1 MSNPVSNPVQTTTPT
16 RGYRNYVLGLLL
28 LVYVV
33 NFIDR
38 SILSILNQPIK
49 ESLGVSDTAMGFLG
63 GVAFALFYTV
73 LGIPIARM
81 ADRGSR
87 KTILAV
93 CLALWSGM
101 TALCGLAGSFVH
113 LLLARIGVAVGE
125 AGGSPPSHSMISDL
139 FPPSQR
145 ATAFGIYALG
155 IPIGTMLGYLFGG
168 WINEAFDWRVA
179 FFVVGVPGIVLA
191 LIVQL
196 TLKEPKRGAFDLKTK
211 ENETIP
217 EFRTV
222 VSFLWRLKSFRYVSL
237 GAALHAFVFYGVG
250 FWLPAMFYRSHGMD
264 TKVMGQALFLIGF
277 AGMAGTF
284 LGGYVTDKLGSR
296 DFRWYVWSPALTT
309 IISVPFS
316 VYSYLSNDTA
326 LALWVYA
333 IPYFLLATYL
343 GPTFSVAQTLVGS
356 RMRATAS
363 SILIFVISLIGIGI
377 GPQFVGIASDVLTAH
392 SGLGNDAL
400 RWALVVVLGFNV
412 LSAVF
417 YMVAAKTVR
426 DDLKLKGGAIAV
438 PALATPNGA
447 ASDRASSS

>member
-1 MSNPVSNPVQTTTPT
+1 MSNPAETATPS
-16 RGYRNYVLGLLL
+16 RAYRNYALGLLL
-28 LVYVV
+28 VVYVV

-38 SILSILNQPIK
+38 SILSILNQSIK

-63 GVAFALFYTV
+63 GVAFALFYTF

-93 CLALWSGM
+93 CLALWSAM
-101 TALCGLAGSFVH
+101 TALCGMAGSFVQ
-113 LLLARIGVAVGE
+113 LLFARIGVAVGE

-168 WINEAFDWRVA
+168 WINEAFNWRVA
-179 FFVVGVPGIVLA
+179 FFVVGVPGILLA
-191 LIVQL
+191 LIVQF
-196 TLKEPKRGAFDLKTK
+196 TLKEPRRGAFDRDAKA
-211 ENETIP
+211 NEAVP

-222 VSFLWRLKSFRYVSL
+222 LSFLWRLKSFRYVSL

-284 LGGYVTDKLGSR
+284 LGGYLTDKLGAR
-296 DFRWYVWSPALTT
+296 DFRWYVWSPAVTT
-309 IISVPFS
+309 IISVPFC
-316 VYSYLSNDTA
+316 VYTYLSSDTSM
-326 LALWVYA
+326 ALWVYA
-333 IPYFLLATYL
+333 IPYFLLASYL

-377 GPQFVGIASDVLTAH
+377 GPQFVGIASDVLNAH
-392 SGLGNDAL
+392 TGLGNDAL
-400 RWALVVVLGFNV
+400 RWALIAILVFNV
-412 LSAVF
+412 LSAVL
-417 YMVAAKTVR
+417 YMLAARTIRGDLKMKDTLVAA
-426 DDLKLKGGAIAV
+426 
-438 PALATPNGA
+438 PASGQAASNGA
-447 ASDRASSS
+447 A

>member
-1 MSNPVSNPVQTTTPT
+1 MSNPAETAAPS
-16 RGYRNYVLGLLL
+16 RLYRNYALGLLL

-33 NFIDR
+33 NFVDR
-38 SILSILNQPIK
+38 SILSILNQSIK

-63 GVAFALFYTV
+63 GVAFALFYTF

-93 CLALWSGM
+93 CLALWSAM
-101 TALCGLAGSFVH
+101 TALCGMAGSFVQ
-113 LLLARIGVAVGE
+113 LLFARIGVAVGE

-168 WINEAFDWRVA
+168 WINEAFNWRVA
-179 FFVVGVPGIVLA
+179 FFIVGVPGILLA

-196 TLKEPKRGAFDLKTK
+196 TLKEPRRGTFDRDAKA
-211 ENETIP
+211 NDAVP

-222 VSFLWRLKSFRYVSL
+222 LSFLWRLKSFRYVSL

-284 LGGYVTDKLGSR
+284 LGGYLTDKLGNR
-296 DFRWYVWSPALTT
+296 DFRWYVWSPAVTT
-309 IISVPFS
+309 IISVPFC
-316 VYSYLSNDTA
+316 VYTYLSSDTSM
-326 LALWVYA
+326 ALWVYA
-333 IPYFLLATYL
+333 IPYFLLASYL

-377 GPQFVGIASDVLTAH
+377 GPQFVGIASDVLNAH
-392 SGLGNDAL
+392 TGLGNHAL
-400 RWALVVVLGFNV
+400 RWALIAILGFNV
-412 LSAVF
+412 LSAVL
-417 YMVAAKTVR
+417 YMLAARTIR
-426 DDLKLKGGAIAV
+426 DDLKLKDTLAAA
-438 PALATPNGA
+438 PASGQA
-447 ASDRASSS
+447 AA

>member
-1 MSNPVSNPVQTTTPT
+1 MGHPMETTTPS
-16 RGYRNYVLGLLL
+16 RWYRNYVLGLLL

-63 GVAFALFYTV
+63 GVAFALFYTF

-93 CLALWSGM
+93 CLAVWSGM
-101 TALCGLAGSFVH
+101 TALCGVTGNFMQLLA
-113 LLLARIGVAVGE
+113 ARIGVAVGE

-139 FPPSQR
+139 FPPSRR

-168 WINEAFDWRVA
+168 WINEAFNWRVA
-179 FFVVGVPGIVLA
+179 FFLVGLPGVLLA
-191 LIVQL
+191 IIVQL
-196 TLKEPKRGAFDLKTK
+196 TLKEPTRGAFDRETK
-211 ENETIP
+211 QSDAVP
-217 EFRTV
+217 EFRAV
-222 VSFLWRLKSFRYVSL
+222 LAFLWRLKSFRYVSL

-264 TKVMGQALFLIGF
+264 TKAMGQALFLIGF

-284 LGGYVTDKLGSR
+284 LGGYATDRLGSR

-309 IISVPFS
+309 LVSVPFCL
-316 VYSYLSNDTA
+316 YSYLSGNAT

-377 GPQFVGIASDVLTAH
+377 GPQFVGIASDVLNAH
-392 SGLGNDAL
+392 SGLGNEAL
-400 RWALVVVLGFNV
+400 RWALVVILVFNV

-417 YMVAAKTVR
+417 YLVAAKTLR
-426 DDLKLKGGAIAV
+426 EDLKLKDAAM
-438 PALATPNGA
+438 ATPVSAAPNGA
-447 ASDRASSS
+447 TQDRTSSG

>member
-1 MSNPVSNPVQTTTPT
+1 MSNPAETATPS
-16 RGYRNYVLGLLL
+16 RLYRNYALGLLL
-28 LVYVV
+28 VVYVV

-38 SILSILNQPIK
+38 SILSILNQSIK

-63 GVAFALFYTV
+63 GVAFALFYTF

-93 CLALWSGM
+93 CLALWSAM
-101 TALCGLAGSFVH
+101 TALCGMAGSFVQ
-113 LLLARIGVAVGE
+113 LLFARIGVAVGE

-168 WINEAFDWRVA
+168 WINEAFNWRVA
-179 FFVVGVPGIVLA
+179 FFVVGVPGILLA
-191 LIVQL
+191 LIVQF
-196 TLKEPKRGAFDLKTK
+196 TLKEPRRGAFDRDAKA
-211 ENETIP
+211 NEAVP

-222 VSFLWRLKSFRYVSL
+222 LSFLWRLKSFRYVSL

-284 LGGYVTDKLGSR
+284 LGGYLTDKLGAR
-296 DFRWYVWSPALTT
+296 DFRWYVWSPAVTT
-309 IISVPFS
+309 IISVPFC
-316 VYSYLSNDTA
+316 VYTYLSSDTSM
-326 LALWVYA
+326 ALWVYA
-333 IPYFLLATYL
+333 IPYFLLASYL

-377 GPQFVGIASDVLTAH
+377 GPQFVGIASDVLNAH
-392 SGLGNDAL
+392 TGLGNDAL
-400 RWALVVVLGFNV
+400 RWALIAILVFNV
-412 LSAVF
+412 LSAVL
-417 YMVAAKTVR
+417 YMAAARTIR
-426 DDLKLKGGAIAV
+426 GDLKMKDTL
-438 PALATPNGA
+438 LAAAPRQVASNGA
-447 ASDRASSS
+447 A